1 MAAAKKKTKRKATK
15 KKNTKAKKQVQG
27 QLTLNWKKPVAILA
41 ALFLTLW
48 AGTWFFL
55 SDYDTKLA
63 DATKSGTLDLS
74 GKAGFKVKNILVEGR
89 KYTDADVLLALINV
103 GEGDPIF
110 LFEPTAAKEQIE
122 KISWVRS
129 ARVERR
135 LPDTIYI
142 DLIEREPMA
151 LWRHEE
157 QLSLIDADGAILTQ
171 DNLDEF
177 KDLFMITGKGAPQK
191 TPPLVILLENHPEFL
206 ALIDHA
212 ELIDKRR
219 WDVVLK
225 DGKRIKLPQHN
236 KDLAI
241 KALVEKHAEHQIL
254 TQKAVRD
261 IDARYKGRLIVRTRL
276 GTVQDYKAG
285 ISETSL

>member
-1 MAAAKKKTKRKATK
+1 MAKKKKRTLK
-15 KKNTKAKKQVQG
+15 KKKKAISY
-27 QLTLNWKKPVAILA
+27 KKPIAIVA

-55 SDYDTKLA
+55 SDYDTRLMDK
-63 DATKSGTLDLS
+63 TKSETLELS

-89 KYTDADVLLALINV
+89 KHTDPDALLAIINV

-110 LFEPTAAKEQIE
+110 LFDPTEAKVQIE
-122 KISWVRS
+122 KIGWVKS

-135 LPDTIYI
+135 LPDTIYVN
-142 DLIEREPMA
+142 LTERQPMA
-151 LWRHEE
+151 LWRHDEY
-157 QLSLIDADGAILTQ
+157 LSLIDADGEILTQ
-171 DNLDEF
+171 NNLGQF
-177 KDLFMITGKGAPQK
+177 KDLFMITGKAAPEK

-206 ALIDHA
+206 ELIDHA

-225 DGKRIKLPQHN
+225 DGKRIKLPENN
-236 KDLAI
+236 KALAI
-241 KALVEKHAEHQIL
+241 KALTQKHAEHQIL

-276 GTVQDYKAG
+276 GTVQDYKAD

>member
-1 MAAAKKKTKRKATK
+1 MAPAKKKAKRKTTK
-15 KKNTKAKKQVQG
+15 KSKAKKQ
-27 QLTLNWKKPVAILA
+27 TLSWKKPVAILA
-41 ALFLTLW
+41 ALFLTIW
-48 AGTWFFL
+48 AGTWFFM
-55 SDYDTKLA
+55 SDYDTKLV
-63 DATKSGTLDLS
+63 DITKSKTLNLS

-89 KYTDADVLLALINV
+89 KYTDADVLLALINI

-110 LFEPTAAKEQIE
+110 LFEPTEAKAQIE
-122 KISWVRS
+122 KIGWVKS

-151 LWRHEE
+151 LWRHNDE
-157 QLSLIDADGAILTQ
+157 LSLIDADGAILTQ

-177 KDLFMITGKGAPQK
+177 KNLFMITGKGAPKK
-191 TPPLVILLENHPEFL
+191 TPALVISLENHTEFL
-206 ALIDHA
+206 KLIDHA
-212 ELIDKRR
+212 ELIDNRR
-219 WDVVLK
+219 WDIVLK
-225 DGKRIKLPQHN
+225 DGKRIKLPEHN
-236 KDLAI
+236 KALAI

-276 GTVQDYKAG
+276 GTVQDYKAN